1 MMRKGAPLAQP
12 APLAKKAVKRKPGRN
27 FVQPDSKIGKLFD
40 QAAVKSQVTDA
51 TLVQRRREQ
60 IVAAAVDLFSKQGYY
75 KTTIQEIARKA
86 GVSTGLI
93 YQYAQNKDDVLLL
106 SLMSVMETYKR
117 EIPQHSPLSGDP
129 LESLWSSF
137 ATYCRVVDRSRDAAV
152 LAYRSTMSLPKEQ
165 REFIKRAEVD
175 TNELIAR
182 HVRDSVEA
190 GFFRDLNVDL
200 VTYQLVL
207 YAHTWALKYWRISQ
221 FATID
226 DYISEGFDFFIRA
239 MATPEGLEHYRILAE
254 KRANSASKAK
264 RTRVRATG

>member
-1 MMRKGAPLAQP
+1 MTTKTTRGS
-12 APLAKKAVKRKPGRN
+12 VKR
-27 FVQPDSKIGKLFD
+27 VSKTGKLFD
-40 QAAVKSQVTDA
+40 QNVVKSQVTDA

-75 KTTIQEIARKA
+75 RTTIQEIARKA
-86 GVSTGLI
+86 GVSIGLI
-93 YQYAQNKDDVLLL
+93 YQYAQTKDDVLLL

-117 EIPQHSPLSGDP
+117 EIPQHSAKSDDP
-129 LESLWSSF
+129 LDSLWSSF

-182 HVRDSVEA
+182 HIRECVA
-190 GFFRDLNVDL
+190 TGLFREVNVDL

-221 FATID
+221 FATIEA
-226 DYISEGFDFFIRA
+226 YIAQGFDFFIHA
-239 MATPEGLEHYRILAE
+239 MATPKGFEHYRVLVEAQTT
-254 KRANSASKAK
+254 KAHK
-264 RTRVRATG
+264 PRRPRTGMAGA